1 MWWMSLSGECSGCL
15 IADCDVVGV
24 GGRYVWK
31 VCEVLGVRNCVCYK
45 CIQQVCMRSE
55 LERFVCMR

>member
-1 MWWMSLSGECSGCL
+1 MSGGCSGCL
-15 IADCDVVGV
+15 IAACDVVGV

-31 VCEVLGVRNCVCYK
+31 VCEVLGVRSCVCYK
-45 CIQQVCMRSE
+45 CIQQACMRSE

>member
-1 MWWMSLSGECSGCL
+1 MRGGCSGCL

-31 VCEVLGVRNCVCYK
+31 VCEVLVLCNMG
-45 CIQQVCMRSE
+45 
-55 LERFVCMR
+55 